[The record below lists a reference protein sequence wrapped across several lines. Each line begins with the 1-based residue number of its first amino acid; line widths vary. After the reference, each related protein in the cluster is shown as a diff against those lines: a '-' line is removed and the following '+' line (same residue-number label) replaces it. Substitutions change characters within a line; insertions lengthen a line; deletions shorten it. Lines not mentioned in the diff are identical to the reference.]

1 MKITPQKLTL
11 TALFMGMTILLS
23 TFSIPILTAHFYFCD
38 TAIYTAAIL
47 LADPVLAFIV
57 GGVGTFL
64 ADMMFYPQSM
74 FVSLFAHGLQA
85 VAAALCVRYLLPKKP
100 AVSALIGM
108 IIGSI
113 IMIIGF
119 TFGRAF
125 VYSTIESALLKL
137 PGESLQ
143 AAFGTATAYLLCFGL
158 SPQHRHGLLKL
169 YHSKFASDQA

>member
-1 MKITPQKLTL
+1 MKISVQKLTL

-23 TFSIPILTAHFYFCD
+23 TFSIPVFTAHFYFCD

-64 ADMMFYPQSM
+64 ADFMFYPDSM

-85 VAAALCVRYLLPKKP
+85 VAAALCVKYLLPKKP
-100 AVSALIGM
+100 AASALVGM
-108 IIGSI
+108 VIGSI
-113 IMIIGF
+113 IMVIGF

-125 VYSTIESALLKL
+125 VYSTMASALLKL
-137 PGESLQ
+137 PGEFLQ
-143 AAFGTATAYLLCFGL
+143 AAFGTVTAYVLCFGV
-158 SPQHRHGLLKL
+158 SAEHRHGLFRF
-169 YHSKFASDQA
+169 YRSKFASD